1 MVGASRVTVV
11 SMNSNSRTS
20 RARITMKPYSVLST
34 GYHPRSFF
42 PEMRPASVV
51 RMLSGNQRG

>member
-1 MVGASRVTVV
+1 VIVG
-11 SMNSNSRTS
+11 SMKSKSRTS
-20 RARITMKPYSVLST
+20 RARITMKPYNVLST
-34 GYHPRSFF
+34 GYHPRSFS